1 MLLVFNH
8 VEFKHFVSEIQSK
21 NFNRSDLE
29 IKLRQYKVLKILL
42 LPLTIKTL
50 YLPNDIVLLNNV
62 GFMKTESICIATQ

>member
-8 VEFKHFVSEIQSK
+8 VEFKRFVSEIQSK

-29 IKLRQYKVLKILL
+29 MKLRQYKVLKILL

-50 YLPNDIVLLNNV
+50 YLPNGIVLLNSV
-62 GFMKTESICIATQ
+62 RFMKTESICITTQ

>member
-8 VEFKHFVSEIQSK
+8 VEFKRFVLDIQSK
-21 NFNRSDLE
+21 NCNHSDLE

-50 YLPNDIVLLNNV
+50 YLPNDIVLLNSV
-62 GFMKTESICIATQ
+62 RFMKTESICIATQ